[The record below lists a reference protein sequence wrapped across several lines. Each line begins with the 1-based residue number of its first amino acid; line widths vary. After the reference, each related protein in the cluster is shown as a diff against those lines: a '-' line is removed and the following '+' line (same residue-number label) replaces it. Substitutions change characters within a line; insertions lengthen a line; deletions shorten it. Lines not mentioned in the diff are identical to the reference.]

1 MEQELKQYLE
11 SMETRMETRLE
22 TRMDAME
29 TRMDVMESRLR
40 SHVDVRIEKVETN
53 LLGAFHGWARGM
65 EIRVR

>member
-11 SMETRMETRLE
+11 SMETRLE